1 MTSIPSA
8 DTIVDWYKHPYK
20 AERAEAPRRK
30 YNSPTRNLHDSITL
44 TLQFLAAAAPP
55 FDHGRPHLIEAPDKK
70 PTMFWS
76 VHTSRN
82 QHKVKENGST
92 RTVIT
97 VRNYGFDASGLPMV
111 ETIFSESFED
121 TYHNRYTRV
130 LESSLSKA
138 DIALL
143 KRKLREFRKSLI
155 VN

>member
-1 MTSIPSA
+1 MTTLPTA
-8 DTIVDWYKHPYK
+8 DTVVDWYKYPPK
-20 AERAEAPRRK
+20 AVQAEAPRRR
-30 YNSPTRNLHDSITL
+30 YNSPTRSLSDSITL

-55 FDHGRPHLIEAPDKK
+55 FDHGRPHLIEDPSGK

-76 VHTSRN
+76 VHTSRTE
-82 QHKVKENGST
+82 HKVKENGST

-97 VRNYGFDASGLPMV
+97 VRNYGFDVSGLPMV

-121 TYHNRYTRV
+121 TYHNRYSWLR
-130 LESSLSKA
+130 ESGLTKA

-143 KRKLREFRKSLI
+143 KRKLKEFRKSLN